1 MLNLLFDADGT
12 LYDFKATEDI
22 SLRKVFENYGIE
34 YSTENLRIYH
44 EKNSRL
50 WELYE
55 KGQVKQDV
63 IKWKRFSDLF
73 SALDL
78 DYDGHEAGELYTDL
92 LAENGIMIDGAV
104 ALLDKLYGKHKLYI
118 ITNGIAKTQ
127 HGRID
132 GTDTRKYYE
141 KIYISTEM
149 GVQKPDK
156 AFFDIVLSES
166 GLDKKRSIVIGDSE
180 KSDIMG
186 AHNAG
191 LKSIFISFT
200 GEKSTFA
207 DYNVSSYD
215 ELLEYIDKLDLED

>member
-141 KIYISTEM
+141 RIYISTEM

-180 KSDIMG
+180 KSDIKG
-186 AHNAG
+186 ALNAG
-191 LKSIFISFT
+191 LKSIFISFK
-200 GEKSTFA
+200 GDESPLA
-207 DYNVSSYD
+207 DYSVSSYD
-215 ELLEYIDKLDLED
+215 ELLEYIDKLDLEY

>member
-200 GEKSTFA
+200 GEKSTLA
-207 DYNVSSYD
+207 DYSVSSYD

>member
-78 DYDGHEAGELYTDL
+78 NYDGHEAGELYTDL

-141 KIYISTEM
+141 RIYISTEM

-200 GEKSTFA
+200 GEKSTLA
-207 DYNVSSYD
+207 DYSVSSYD

>member
-141 KIYISTEM
+141 RIYISTEM

-200 GEKSTFA
+200 GEKSPLA
-207 DYNVSSYD
+207 DYSISSYD